1 MDEGLRL
8 LLSLSL
14 SGTILAGLTAL
25 VMFPLRRRAP
35 RAFCYYLWLL
45 VLLRF
50 LCPLGADRSLSHQA
64 VTRSETLWV
73 VTGGGEKGTDGAD
86 IYKGENL
93 ADTDATMDTPAF
105 VSAVLTA
112 FWAGGALLVL
122 GTRLWSGRRLRR
134 ALEGSAVPVQPWEQ
148 ELYRTLGGRRAELPE
163 LLRTGGTQ
171 SPMLAG
177 LLRPRIYLPTEE
189 MPGPALGYALRHEL
203 VHWRRKDLWYKYALT
218 AAAAIHWFNPA
229 IWLLAR
235 AVERDCELSCDEA
248 VAWPLSPEERAGY
261 GRTLLWAAERQI
273 GPPNG
278 LSASLWSQKQVL
290 KERLYA
296 VMKPNQ
302 ISKMT
307 VALLAAAVLS
317 LSAASAALGAY
328 NGAEEPESQL
338 PEAQPA
344 QSVTDALAG
353 QAGEESGTVQ
363 LAWPFAD
370 TEEIELSALYG
381 QRVHPVTGLAL
392 DHRGIDIVLEEGTP
406 VLASAPGTVQ
416 GSGFSDIEGNS
427 VMLVHENGLITQYAC
442 LESNDFVQI
451 GDTVEAGQQIG
462 TVGKTGTATGYHLHF
477 EVREDGSRRV
487 DPLDYLPHSE
497 VLVSRNGQTEP
508 LKY

>member
-25 VMFPLRRRAP
+25 TMLPLRRRAP

-64 VTRSETLWV
+64 VARSETLWV
-73 VTGGGEKGTDGAD
+73 VTGGGEQGTDGAD
-86 IYKGENL
+86 IYKEENL
-93 ADTDATMDTPAF
+93 ADADATMDTPAS

-112 FWAGGALLVL
+112 FWAGGVLLVL
-122 GTRLWSGRRLRR
+122 GTRLWSGCRLRR
-134 ALEGSAVPVQPWEQ
+134 ALEGSAAPVQPWEQ
-148 ELYRTLGGRRAELPE
+148 ELYRTLGGRRADLPE

-171 SPMLAG
+171 GPMLVG
-177 LLRPRIYLPTEE
+177 LLRPRIYLPVEE
-189 MPGPALGYALRHEL
+189 MPGSVLGYALRHEL
-203 VHWRRKDLWYKYALT
+203 VHWRRKDLWYKYALM

-248 VAWPLSPEERAGY
+248 VARPLSPEERAGY

-296 VMKPNQ
+296 VMKPNR

-363 LAWPFAD
+363 LAWPFED
-370 TEEIELSALYG
+370 TEEIALSALYG
-381 QRVHPVTGLAL
+381 KRVHPITGTTVE
-392 DHRGIDIVLEEGTP
+392 HTGIDIVLEQDTP
-406 VLASAPGTVQ
+406 VLASAAGTVQ
-416 GSGFSDIEGNS
+416 EVRFTAKDGNY
-427 VMLVHENGLITQYAC
+427 VVLDHGNGMTTRYGC
-442 LESNDFVQI
+442 LEKNDFVQA
-451 GDTVEAGQQIG
+451 GDTVEAGEQIG
-462 TVGKTGTATGYHLHF
+462 TVGKSGTATGCHLHF
-477 EVREDGSRRV
+477 EVTVDGRRR

-497 VLVSRNGQTEP
+497 VFVSRNGQTEQ